1 MVDQSMRDRE
11 IPVDTIGY
19 AGRCANTSPPVT
31 HDDNSNHR
39 WLNWEYQGAGANRLC
54 AFRFALRTR
63 VCESLWWRSLSF
75 ESLGIVSIMRIMASR
90 RRLISLL
97 SLLGFACW
105 LCWWTA

>member
-39 WLNWEYQGAGANRLC
+39 GLNWEYQGAAANPAGASRLQSLHPVRRV
-54 AFRFALRTR
+54 AELGSLGDFALK
-63 VCESLWWRSLSF
+63 SF
-75 ESLGIVSIMRIMASR
+75 VTFIVFVLASV
-90 RRLISLL
+90 LVVAMFS
-97 SLLGFACW
+97 SHSKA
-105 LCWWTA
+105 